1 MFFHHLTARVFNE
14 IDGILLPAAP
24 VLSVLEKL
32 RIDALSSAL
41 TADALDEK
49 KRKRSTSID
58 ILIQSSLYLSM
69 TSRESVSSG
78 DEELKE
84 GEVDGNVTEG
94 EREEVGEGEDE
105 VEEVEEEGD
114 EYIQSNLYSSS
125 SKYKN
130 HSPFSTA
137 PYNTYP

>member
-94 EREEVGEGEDE
+94 EREEGDVGEGED
-105 VEEVEEEGD
+105 EVEEEGD